1 MPVCKGCGEETE
13 VGELG
18 LCEVCEE
25 MQECTGEEFKVGDE
39 DDGGK
44 DDKG

>member
-25 MQECTGEEFKVGDE
+25 MQECTKGEFQIGDD
-39 DDGGK
+39 DDGEI
-44 DDKG
+44 D